1 MDKYIN
7 KGEKKLRYGYT
18 TGTCAL
24 AATKAAITMLLTGDE
39 INNVLVDTPKGWQLN
54 LEVEQIQHGNDFVSC
69 AIKKDSGDDPDITNG
84 IYICSKVKK
93 LPLPDTVLTG
103 GQGIGMVTRK
113 GLSVEVGKHA
123 INPVPRK
130 MILSEVEKLANKYDY
145 MQGFHIEI
153 FAPKGEE
160 IAKKTFNPKL
170 GIKGGISII
179 GTTGIVEPMS
189 EKALID
195 SIKLEIN
202 VLKSN
207 GCKDL
212 LICPGNYGKK
222 FANEIMNL
230 NTDKSVKISNYIG
243 EMLET
248 VNRLEFENVLL
259 VAHAGKLIK
268 VAGGIMNTH
277 SKFADSRMEIL
288 AAYSS
293 LCGGD
298 CNLTRKILECIT
310 TDEAYDLLIEEN
322 IKEKVTEKIMQRI
335 DYHIKNKI
343 TKEINFGVIIFTN
356 THGFLGINE
365 KGKDMLNKFKKSE

>member
-24 AATKAAITMLLTGDE
+24 AATKAAITMLITGNE
-39 INNVLVDTPKGWQLN
+39 VNNVLVDTPKGWQLN
-54 LEVEQIQHGNDFVSC
+54 LDVEKIQFEKEAVTC

-84 IYICSKVKK
+84 IYIYSKVKK

-103 GQGIGMVTRK
+103 GRGIGMVTRK

-130 MILSEVEKLANKYDY
+130 MILSEVKKLANNYNY
-145 MQGFHIEI
+145 MQGFYIEI

-160 IAKKTFNPKL
+160 IAKKTFNPRL

-202 VLKSN
+202 VVKSN

-212 LICPGNYGKK
+212 LIFPGNYGKK
-222 FANEIMNL
+222 FAHEIMKL

-243 EMLET
+243 EMLEA

-277 SKFADSRMEIL
+277 SRFADSRMEIL

-293 LCGGD
+293 CCGGD
-298 CNLTRKILECIT
+298 SSLSRKILECIT

-322 IKEKVTEKIMQRI
+322 LKEKVTEKIMQRV

-343 TKEINFGVIIFTN
+343 TKEVNFGVVIFTN
-356 THGFLGINE
+356 THGLLGINE
-365 KGKDMLNKFKKSE
+365 KGKNMLNKFM